1 MKFEWDQ
8 AKSDA
13 CLEERGFDFP
23 YALHAFFDPDR
34 LVRAD
39 RRWEYGEDRFQL
51 VGQIDARVFVLAY
64 TIRSSVIR
72 IISARKANRRE
83 VEDYENSTRK
93 N

>member
-1 MKFEWDQ
+1 MEFEWNQ

-13 CLEERGFDFP
+13 CYEERGFDFA
-23 YALHAFFDPDR
+23 YALHAFLDPSR
-34 LVRAD
+34 LVRED

-51 VGQIDARVFVLAY
+51 VGRIDGRVFVLAY

-83 VEDYENSTRK
+83 DQDYEDNTRQ